1 MHCLF
6 FGFCNSK
13 GKGVNEIF
21 RAPEIQ
27 SVVIVIIARFVC
39 YNRDHEINNKY
50 IKAVEL
56 KNVANNVLVILNHW
70 RGLQASSAPVILMA
84 LKVRFLCLLIVYLS
98 KSESERN
105 LSYRCLLTLFRRRR
119 GQQLVFECVA

>member
-1 MHCLF
+1 MHCLY

-13 GKGVNEIF
+13 GKGINEIF

-27 SVVIVIIARFVC
+27 SVVIVIIAHFGC

-56 KNVANNVLVILNHW
+56 KNVANNVLAISNHS

-105 LSYRCLLTLFRRRR
+105 LSYRWLLTLFRRRR

>member
-56 KNVANNVLVILNHW
+56 KNVANNVLAISNHS
-70 RGLQASSAPVILMA
+70 RGLQASSASVILMP
-84 LKVRFLCLLIVYLS
+84 LKVRLCLLIVYFS
-98 KSESERN
+98 
-105 LSYRCLLTLFRRRR
+105 
-119 GQQLVFECVA
+119 